1 MLDLETGH
9 LSYCNAGHKDPFLLS
24 GNTLSAALTQKRQLP
39 VGSLPDVVYTQQETT
54 LAPGTTLFIYTDG
67 LDEAGNA
74 QLQMFGKERIQEVLQ
89 ATSPKPQTLIQ
100 QMTQAV
106 ADFIGD
112 SEQSDD
118 LTMLALQFG

>member
-1 MLDLETGH
+1 MT
-9 LSYCNAGHKDPFLLS
+9 F
-24 GNTLSAALTQKRQLP
+24 
-39 VGSLPDVVYTQQETT
+39 VYTQQETT

-74 QLQMFGKERIQEVLQ
+74 QLQMFGKERIQKVLQ
-89 ATSPKPQTLIQ
+89 AASPKPQTLIQ

-106 ADFIGD
+106 ADFVGD
-112 SEQSDD
+112 AEQSDD

>member
-1 MLDLETGH
+1 MT
-9 LSYCNAGHKDPFLLS
+9 F
-24 GNTLSAALTQKRQLP
+24 
-39 VGSLPDVVYTQQETT
+39 VYTQQETA

-67 LDEAGNA
+67 LDEAENA
-74 QLQMFGKERIQEVLQ
+74 QLQMFGKERIQEVLL

-106 ADFIGD
+106 ADFVGD